1 MMKVKRPLKSTS
13 RRLTRATV
21 PAFGALVALTLTAA
35 AEDFEF
41 TPIDEIPEGPG
52 LVTSDDGEFTIF
64 KWDRSKKQESESNA
78 QAPTLDPQKPVT
90 SSGIT
95 EAVTP
100 E

>member
-1 MMKVKRPLKSTS
+1 MMNVRLP
-13 RRLTRATV
+13 LTRTLTRLSRLTV
-21 PAFGALVALTLTAA
+21 PALGALCAITVTAA

-41 TPIDEIPEGPG
+41 TPIDEIPEGRG
-52 LVTSDDGEFTIF
+52 LVSDGDGDFTIF
-64 KWDRSKKQESESNA
+64 KWDRSKKQDPLRETE
-78 QAPTLDPQKPVT
+78 APTLKPEKPVT

>member
-1 MMKVKRPLKSTS
+1 MMKVRLQQHATARRIS
-13 RRLTRATV
+13 RVTI
-21 PAFGALVALTLTAA
+21 PAIGALLALTVSAA

-52 LVTSDDGEFTIF
+52 LISEGDEGLTIF
-64 KWDRSKKQESESNA
+64 KWNRSKKQDTQAEP
-78 QAPTLDPQKPVT
+78 QAPTLKPEKPVT

>member
-1 MMKVKRPLKSTS
+1 MMKVRQPIKPTT

-21 PAFGALVALTLTAA
+21 PALGALVALTLAAA

-64 KWDRSKKQESESNA
+64 KWNRSKKQDAESNA
-78 QAPTLDPQKPVT
+78 EAPTLDPQKPVT

>member
-1 MMKVKRPLKSTS
+1 MMNVRLPQRKAARRVS
-13 RRLTRATV
+13 RLTG
-21 PAFGALVALTLTAA
+21 PAIGALLALTVSAA

-52 LVTSDDGEFTIF
+52 LVTEGGEGFTIF
-64 KWDRSKKQESESNA
+64 KWDRSKKQDTQNES
-78 QAPTLDPQKPVT
+78 QAPTLKPEKPVT

>member
-1 MMKVKRPLKSTS
+1 MMKVKLPPQSTA
-13 RRLTRATV
+13 RRLARVTV
-21 PAFGALVALTLTAA
+21 PAFGVLVALTLTAA

-52 LVTSDDGEFTIF
+52 LVTRDEGAFTIF
-64 KWDRSKKQESESNA
+64 KWDRSKKQDTESDA
-78 QAPTLDPQKPVT
+78 QAPTLKPQKPVT